1 MGESLMQRRRVG
13 DEAFRCVNPFRLGR
27 MPRKGLTVPVEEA
40 PANYVPAAA
49 VRRRGPALF
58 GITGCKGFVGG
69 AASWE

>member
-1 MGESLMQRRRVG
+1 MLHV
-13 DEAFRCVNPFRLGR
+13 
-27 MPRKGLTVPVEEA
+27 LTARGVTVLPKEA

-69 AASWE
+69 VASRE